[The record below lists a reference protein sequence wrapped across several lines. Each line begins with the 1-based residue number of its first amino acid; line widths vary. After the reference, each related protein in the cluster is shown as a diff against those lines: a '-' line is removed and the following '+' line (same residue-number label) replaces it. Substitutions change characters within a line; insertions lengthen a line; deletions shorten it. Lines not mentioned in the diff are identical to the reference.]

1 MSHLRIGF
9 WLACG
14 MVVFWPFAN
23 ANADAKDVDQALHD
37 WQVRRLMQPSQREQ
51 KDEVLGKVYIYD
63 GLTDREVE
71 QALSGHFNRIEFMM
85 FMGTIKT
92 DERGEALKDAETGK
106 PLQESNGC
114 SK

>member
-1 MSHLRIGF
+1 MPRLKIWF

-14 MVVFWPFAN
+14 LAVFWPFAN
-23 ANADAKDVDQALHD
+23 ADAKDMDLALHD
-37 WQVRRLMQPSQREQ
+37 WQVRRLMQPSPREL
-51 KDEVLGKVYIYD
+51 KDEALGKVSIYD

-71 QALSGHFNRIEFMM
+71 QALNGHFNRIEFMM

-92 DERGEALKDAETGK
+92 DERGQVLKDAETGE

-114 SK
+114 SN